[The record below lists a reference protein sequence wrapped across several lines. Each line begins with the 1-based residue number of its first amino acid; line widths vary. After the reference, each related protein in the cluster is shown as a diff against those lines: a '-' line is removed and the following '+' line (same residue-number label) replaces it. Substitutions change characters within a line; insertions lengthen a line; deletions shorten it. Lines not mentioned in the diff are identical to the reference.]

1 VSERKSAEIKFR
13 CTPSFKSAAQADADA
28 VGESLTEYIEAAVW
42 ARRNQRLDGTA
53 LIDNAI
59 ELLREAGAGESGA
72 VAKLHAESEQA
83 LALQGSVPAPF
94 TGTPTPVDDLLDEDD
109 LAVIA
114 EERDS
119 AAALTCRCRP
129 WEFCTHK
136 ARA

>member
-13 CTPSFKSAAQADADA
+13 CTPSFKSGLQAAADAA
-28 VGESLTEYIEAAVW
+28 GQSLTEYIEAAVW
-42 ARRNQRLDGTA
+42 AHQNAARTA
-53 LIDNAI
+53 PQIDMTV
-59 ELLREAGAGESGA
+59 LRMLED
-72 VAKLHAESEQA
+72 ESEQA
-83 LALQGSVPAPF
+83 LALKGSVPAPF